1 MKDTIPEWLAGLYNS
16 IGGLLVVILSELYI
30 NRQCCNERS
39 DFKVNNTRWCLN
51 VTNGSFLYLLGAA
64 CTMLISE
71 IGKHSIG
78 RLRPH
83 FIAVCKPDW
92 NLITCF
98 ESIIIISWFF

>member
-1 MKDTIPEWLAGLYNS
+1 
-16 IGGLLVVILSELYI
+16 
-30 NRQCCNERS
+30 
-39 DFKVNNTRWCLN
+39 
-51 VTNGSFLYLLGAA
+51 
-64 CTMLISE
+64 MLISE

-98 ESIIIISWFF
+98 ESIITNFCLINNNIMEKNKNFRDR